1 MSRGEKEW
9 RQILAV
15 QRAVLVRGFPHGR
28 HGMSPLLSPRRDVLR
43 QEGLKC
49 PWDPGICLSEKYDVP
64 YLSEKFPGNVGQHG

>member
-1 MSRGEKEW
+1 MSSGEKNGDGYL
-9 RQILAV
+9 QCSVSVLLAD
-15 QRAVLVRGFPHGR
+15 FPNEK